1 MSITPNSMIKPAQ
14 NMRTCGFRVS
24 KMDAFVLGV
33 VLIGV
38 IVLKRMMNPLWWMVA
53 VVIGHFF
60 LFCNVFRVRRS
71 FELSWAVLF
80 IINAAAWLYVGKLE
94 WPNVVACQFPI
105 TTAFIILELRSPR
118 YHGIFARRVN
128 PRLEDYLKGRRL

>member
-1 MSITPNSMIKPAQ
+1 MIEPAQ
-14 NMRTCGFRVS
+14 KVRTCGFRVS
-24 KMDAFVLGV
+24 GIDPFVIAV

-38 IVLKRMMNPLWWMVA
+38 IVLKRMTNPLWWMLA
-53 VVIGHFF
+53 FVIGHFF

-80 IINAAAWLYVGKLE
+80 IINVAAWLYLGKLE

-128 PRLEDYLKGRRL
+128 PLLEDY